1 MRLLLLYGLVSTI
14 VAPGAWA
21 YTRPT
26 TEPPTPADL
35 LQCDG
40 KANSLAVV
48 VLNLT
53 PYEVVA
59 TDRDTLDDQLDRNR
73 KTKKSFMFAPV
84 GVPSSI
90 PALAGS
96 WTPDP
101 GNSSCRVFTPKSNNP
116 FHPYSMVFSFNDHAT
131 TVKEGHFTL
140 SLKRVAKDGCHPSD
154 VGDVDIGLFFT
165 RTDPKKKLISE
176 VILEIT
182 GAIHSVI
189 DTIGLVLD
197 PENPIAWYD
206 EFVLVSEISQT
217 TFEKANSEDTGGKKM
232 YFAAYPLPDK
242 GSAADQ
248 SAGQPQVITSCTK
261 CAPGEASDGVDAG
274 WNKGMAGDFAG
285 SFVVTTHLL
294 RGHDPHLPSTQG
306 DAPVAFV
313 VIWTNELYEAARAAM
328 PESALAEH
336 ESGRQLRS
344 HLGHRDTHRF
354 FALAHLFG
362 SLDPEQL
369 QTYRGAYNSLRT
381 RHSLT
386 EEQKLLLA
394 RLALAFEQGR
404 TSLVDATDREGPIH
418 ERPLH
423 EQPTH
428 ERPAHDGRP
437 EVDRDHGWE

>member
-1 MRLLLLYGLVSTI
+1 MWRLLLLCGLVSAAT
-14 VAPGAWA
+14 APDAAA

-26 TEPPTPADL
+26 TEPPTAADL
-35 LQCDG
+35 LQCG
-40 KANSLAVV
+40 GYANSLAVV

-53 PYEVVA
+53 PYEIVA

-101 GNSSCRVFTPKSNNP
+101 GNSSCQVFTPNTNNP

-131 TVKEGHFTL
+131 TVKEGYFTL
-140 SLKRVAKDGCHPSD
+140 SLKRVKRDGCHPSD
-154 VGDVDIGLFFT
+154 VRDVDIGLFFT
-165 RTDPKKKLISE
+165 RNDPKKKLISE
-176 VILEIT
+176 VIREIT
-182 GAIHSVI
+182 GAINAVI

-232 YFAAYPLPDK
+232 YFAAYPWPDQ
-242 GSAADQ
+242 GSSADKMA
-248 SAGQPQVITSCTK
+248 SQPQVITSCTK
-261 CAPGEASDGVDAG
+261 CEPGEASDGVDAG
-274 WNKGMAGDFAG
+274 WNKGMSGDFAG

-294 RGHDPHLPSTQG
+294 RGHDPHLPSTVG

-328 PESALAEH
+328 PESALETH

-344 HLGHRDTHRF
+344 HLGHRDPHRF

-362 SLDPEQL
+362 SLDAAQL
-369 QTYRGAYNSLRT
+369 QTYRAAYNSLRA
-381 RHSLT
+381 RHQLT
-386 EEQKLLLA
+386 DEQKVLLA

-404 TSLVDATDREGPIH
+404 TSLVGGPDHERPIH
-418 ERPLH
+418 ERP
-423 EQPTH
+423 TH
-428 ERPAHDGRP
+428 EAPNHDGRP
-437 EVDRDHGWE
+437 EVERDHAAE